1 MMIRTELADGVCVLR
16 LDAPPLNMLTFQL
29 LEALTD
35 ALRRAVAD
43 TTVRGIVITGGP
55 DHFSAGA
62 DVSLFDKIE
71 TAEDAVRTSQV
82 FQRAFQG
89 IEDLPKPVVAAL
101 AGTIV
106 GGALELAM
114 ACHLRVAAEG
124 CRFRMPEVNLG
135 INPGAGGTQRLPR
148 LVGSEAA
155 LQMLLTAE
163 TVTAQRALQLGLVD
177 ALCRN
182 DQLVEQA
189 AHLIDQ
195 NPRPAKTSLRMDKI
209 QDVAVRDDAF
219 RTAEQLVAR
228 ARPEMIAP
236 RKILDAVRVGIE
248 QSAQAGM
255 VCEQQAFAQC
265 MDTLAV
271 RNKIYLF
278 FATSRTSKIPELAD
292 AQPMHVRRAAV
303 IGMGTMGTGIAQTL
317 IQAGVPVVA
326 LDQNESAVQRG
337 RARIESSLS
346 KRVKQGKLPPQ
357 RAVEILQLL
366 RVTSSWDDI
375 KDADVVIES
384 VFEDIETKK
393 TALRRAEEMCSDD
406 VIVATN
412 TSTISLDRLVEG
424 MKCPHHLVGMHF
436 FNPAQRMPLVE
447 IIRRESTPPEVLA
460 TVTKLAK
467 RLRKTPVVVKNR
479 EGFLVNRVFVPYL
492 QEAFYLLQEGA
503 SASAIDAAA
512 VQFGFPMGPLVLID
526 MAGLDI
532 LVHAQRILDHA
543 LPHHGPL
550 SSVATRLVED
560 GHLGQKT
567 GSGVYRYE
575 SGDHTPLDNEVTAQ
589 IVADVQDQNGCE
601 PREIGHSEITE
612 RLVLRM
618 ANEAFCIMREGVAR
632 CESDVDVAM
641 VLGTG
646 FPDFRGGIL
655 KYVEDIG
662 LDHVLARLEDLSEQF
677 GERFSPKRC

>member
-114 ACHLRVAAEG
+114 ACHLRVAADG

-148 LVGSEAA
+148 LVGPEAA

-163 TVTAQRALQLGLVD
+163 AVTAQRALQLGLVD

-209 QDVAVRDDAF
+209 QDVTVRDEAF

-357 RAVEILQLL
+357 RAVETLQLL
-366 RVTSSWDDI
+366 RITSSWDDI

-503 SASAIDAAA
+503 SARAIDAAA

-618 ANEAFCIMREGVAR
+618 ANEAFCIMREGIAR

-677 GERFSPKRC
+677 GERFSRKRC